1 MSLNRYADMS
11 LNRFFVIAKLS
22 NGCLMQ
28 GVKPLFL
35 GGRFPIF
42 NFSYFLNFFD
52 SSNFF

>member
-1 MSLNRYADMS
+1 MP

-42 NFSYFLNFFD
+42 YFSHFLNFFD